1 MLGFF
6 GFVKEFLKFDHVW
19 IDNNVFRLHYKA
31 TIIVFIVASIL
42 VTSKQYFGD
51 PIDCMVDG
59 VPGGIMD
66 TYCWIH
72 STYSIPTRWTGVQG
86 QDYAHE
92 GVAPLADLNLPVAN
106 EGSPTDPIA
115 RDPIPQSEKKYHK
128 YYQWVAFML
137 FLHAVFFYIPR
148 YIWKT
153 SEGGKIKMLVGD
165 LHENPMLTKEA
176 RDKQIETIVKYFSL
190 HRGTHTLYA
199 LRFFL
204 CEVLNFVNVIGQIFF
219 IDVFLNYE
227 FSTYGMRVFEY
238 SGLEAEN
245 RPDPMA
251 VVFPKVTKCTFHRY
265 GPSGDVQLHDGLC
278 VLPANIINEKIY
290 IFVWVWLVCIS
301 VVTGVFLLYRLATIL
316 GPQIRVAL
324 IAVKGTKL
332 TKRADVETI
341 LEPASLNFFERLGDW
356 LVLHLLCK
364 NLNALLINDLIK
376 ALHKDNSAKELGD
389 NSNTLP
395 LKSMESKK
403 ESSAV

>member
-6 GFVKEFLKFDHVW
+6 SGLKDFLKFDHVW

-31 TIIVFIVASIL
+31 TVLIFVTCSLL
-42 VTSKQYFGD
+42 VSTRQYIGD

-72 STYSIPTRWTGVQG
+72 STYSVPTRWVGVQG
-86 QDYAHE
+86 QDVPHP
-92 GVAPLADLNLPVAN
+92 GVAPLADLDRAVAF
-106 EGSPTDPIA
+106 GQKTPTDPTQ
-115 RDPIPQSEKKYHK
+115 RQEPSEKRYHK

-148 YIWKT
+148 YLWKS
-153 SEGGKIKMLVGD
+153 SEGGKIKMLVGKLPED
-165 LHENPMLTKEA
+165 VMMKSDA
-176 RDKQIETIVKYFSL
+176 KKDQIDTIVKYFRL
-190 HRGTHTLYA
+190 HRGTHSTYA
-199 LRFFL
+199 MRFFL
-204 CEVLNFVNVIGQIFF
+204 CEILNFVNVIGQIFF
-219 IDVFLNYE
+219 IDTFLDGE

-238 SGLEAEN
+238 SGLEAED

-251 VVFPKVTKCTFHRY
+251 VVFPKVTKCTFHKY
-265 GPSGDVQLHDGLC
+265 GPSGTVQLHDGLC
-278 VLPANIINEKIY
+278 VLPTNIINEKIY
-290 IFVWVWLVCIS
+290 IFLWLWLVS
-301 VVTGVFLLYRLATIL
+301 LAVVTGAFLIYRIAVIL

-324 IAVKGTKL
+324 IAVKGGKS
-332 TKRADVETI
+332 TKRAEVEAI
-341 LEPASLNFFERLGDW
+341 LEPPSLNFFERLGDW
-356 LVLHLLCK
+356 LVLHLVCK

-376 ALHKDNSAKELGD
+376 TLHKETAAQDFGD

-395 LKSMESKK
+395 LKPDSKK